1 MLIYFNNYNN
11 SNQSMTKKKKINDE
25 IDFFKLITILWTSKW
40 KIFFITLTFTIAG
53 IINFKVNPNYQPK
66 PILFSAETIINPI
79 STFDEFKYEAYNSY
93 LRSIEKKNINL
104 EKIFD
109 INDYVRELVKKEI
122 YQEERFLSDL
132 KLDGDLSFQEFK
144 ISEDANIFKTFK
156 NNSFNKINKK
166 LLYDLFVDKLNEN
179 YLIIDGIKKF
189 DLVKKQDYSD
199 ASDYENAIIK
209 LASLIKIVNI
219 NSEKS
224 NANLVKI
231 KFQTYNIENWK
242 KFLNF
247 LEVWANSEVQAHL
260 KKYFETL
267 ITNEIKFRKYQ
278 VEDIEFE
285 LSNNK
290 DINVEKELNNIRL
303 KYQKANDI
311 SRLRK
316 VFNQTPIMVPGEF
329 IAAKI
334 NVHSTSF
341 KNLNKVATKSLATV
355 LSGFIV
361 FGIIF
366 SVLYV
371 LILNIKQRNKK
382 KV

>member
-1 MLIYFNNYNN
+1 
-11 SNQSMTKKKKINDE
+11 
-25 IDFFKLITILWTSKW
+25 
-40 KIFFITLTFTIAG
+40 
-53 IINFKVNPNYQPK
+53 
-66 PILFSAETIINPI
+66 
-79 STFDEFKYEAYNSY
+79 
-93 LRSIEKKNINL
+93 
-104 EKIFD
+104 
-109 INDYVRELVKKEI
+109 
-122 YQEERFLSDL
+122 
-132 KLDGDLSFQEFK
+132 
-144 ISEDANIFKTFK
+144 IFKTFK

-334 NVHSTSF
+334 NVHST
-341 KNLNKVATKSLATV
+341 
-355 LSGFIV
+355 
-361 FGIIF
+361 
-366 SVLYV
+366 
-371 LILNIKQRNKK
+371 
-382 KV
+382 